1 MLVGGFPPEQLAI
14 THRPDGA
21 TEEVEFFGEH
31 GRVFGCR
38 HVPAGRIR
46 AGLVVCSPILSDFG
60 ANYQRE
66 VRLGRQLAGQGIV
79 VQRFHPRGVG
89 QSDGDAVD
97 LTLDSMIEDARA
109 ATLRLRE
116 RYPVDTIAVLGT
128 RFGGLAAAA
137 VAGELDG
144 APVVLWEPTV
154 SARRFF
160 REGLRARSVHQL
172 SAGTTAGEDP
182 EAELTRR
189 GFIDVLGIPVGGP
202 LFHTAAE
209 RDLAALMAGPP
220 RPVLL
225 LQLDERDELRDEY
238 RALAD
243 RWTEGGFAVTAAC
256 CPSAETWWFVHDRLA
271 PVAGI
276 LDATTDWLVAQLP

>member
-1 MLVGGFPPEQLAI
+1 MLVGGSPPEQLAI

-38 HVPAGRIR
+38 HVPAGPIR

-66 VRLGRQLAGQGIV
+66 VRLGRHLAGHGIV

-89 QSDGDAVD
+89 QSDGEAVD
-97 LTLDSMIEDARA
+97 LTLDSMVDDARA
-109 ATLRLRE
+109 AVLRLRE
-116 RYPVDTIAVLGT
+116 RFPVETVGLLGT
-128 RFGGLAAAA
+128 RFGALAAAA
-137 VAGELDG
+137 VAAELG
-144 APVVLWEPTV
+144 IAPLVLWEPTT
-154 SARRFF
+154 APRRYL

-172 SAGTTAGEDP
+172 SAGSTGGEEP
-182 EAELTRR
+182 EDELARR
-189 GFIDVLGIPVGGP
+189 GFIDVLGIPVGGR

-209 RDLAALMAGPP
+209 RDLAALMGGRP

-225 LQLDERDELRDEY
+225 LQLDERDDLRDEY
-238 RALAD
+238 RTLVD
-243 RWTEGGFAVTAAC
+243 RWTEGGVAVTAAC

-271 PVAGI
+271 PVGAI